1 MDVIPSPHQQQLL
14 TEVSAGPPEKITS
27 DYIELISLIILFI
40 IGAPLNLAA
49 WTQISEKPVSS
60 RLDMLKKHLNYSDL
74 LVLFIYVPSRACW
87 LVTYDW
93 RGGDLLCRLIKF
105 AHTFAFQISSNVI
118 VCIALDR
125 LLSVLSVSH
134 RNPGQATCRMRIM
147 LLIAWIAAAVISA
160 PQFVVWKL
168 YQAFDNPPWSQCMQI
183 WEIERSQLQRNN
195 NFHLVSNDSTIKLLD
210 SKLLDEESIYMIL
223 HMLLIFWIPACIIM
237 LCYLL
242 LSCWVYINS
251 KPNFFD
257 LVNSAEKDGIGE
269 QQIQMVNLLNNQQAQ
284 QNQKHQT
291 AQNASN
297 GGGGGM
303 LVALRSSRVSYQ
315 LAPINNSTTT
325 QGHETQNT
333 TLFTNNISNIESPKT
348 KKPMIVLN
356 DEMLLSL
363 SPSQSPQPGIDSSEV
378 KQNKHLNGIAEMV
391 KQRENEQR
399 NSSTTSNEAAAA
411 LLLASKRQ
419 RQSSS
424 YSAKSQRNRAIRVS
438 FLLVMGYFICWLP
451 YNCLSLLQFIYPEL
465 YSKHAS
471 KVYNLNGIIVFNSVI
486 NPYLYGLCGGLCRQ
500 GRRNS

>member
-1 MDVIPSPHQQQLL
+1 YQLVHQK
-14 TEVSAGPPEKITS
+14 KITS

-49 WTQISEKPVSS
+49 WT
-60 RLDMLKKHLNYSDL
+60 
-74 LVLFIYVPSRACW
+74 
-87 LVTYDW
+87 
-93 RGGDLLCRLIKF
+93 
-105 AHTFAFQISSNVI
+105 QISSNVI

-160 PQFVVWKL
+160 PQFVVWRL
-168 YQAFDNPPWSQCMQI
+168 FQAFDNPPWSQCMQI

-195 NFHLVSNDSTIKLLD
+195 FQIVSNDSSIKLLD
-210 SKLLDEESIYMIL
+210 SKLLDEESLYMIL

-257 LVNSAEKDGIGE
+257 IINSAEKDGGGG
-269 QQIQMVNLLNNQQAQ
+269 QQIQMINLLNNQQNNHRQ
-284 QNQKHQT
+284 QIT
-291 AQNASN
+291 QNASN
-297 GGGGGM
+297 GGGM

-315 LAPINNSTTT
+315 LAPVNNSSITTT

-333 TLFTNNISNIESPKT
+333 TLFTNNINSNIESPKT

-363 SPSQSPQPGIDSSEV
+363 SPSQSPQPDSEL

-391 KQRENEQR
+391 KQRETEQR

-424 YSAKSQRNRAIRVS
+424 YSAKSQRLIKFRN
-438 FLLVMGYFICWLP
+438 YFSGSI
-451 YNCLSLLQFIYPEL
+451 
-465 YSKHAS
+465 SK
-471 KVYNLNGIIVFNSVI
+471 KYLNN
-486 NPYLYGLCGGLCRQ
+486 N
-500 GRRNS
+500 

>member
-105 AHTFAFQISSNVI
+105 AHTFAFQGCSPLEGVWRPTGNNFRGGRAPGGGGGDGEFSENLSNARLSWMETKNNPSVYPLISSNVI

-291 AQNASN
+291 TQNASN

-411 LLLASKRQ
+411 LLLASKK
-419 RQSSS
+419 
-424 YSAKSQRNRAIRVS
+424 AKAI
-438 FLLVMGYFICWLP
+438 
-451 YNCLSLLQFIYPEL
+451 
-465 YSKHAS
+465 
-471 KVYNLNGIIVFNSVI
+471 II
-486 NPYLYGLCGGLCRQ
+486 L
-500 GRRNS
+500 